1 MNSRQVRWLVAM
13 LSGGVLAWFAVRRRQ
28 ELLSALPASV
38 QDSIQERIVLP
49 FTAFG
54 DAQANDSLA
63 ETLPEG
69 MTRKVGRNRRIS
81 VHGKLYGPLDGEY
94 IGQQVDVV
102 ETDGSIIV
110 SLDGKSIGTFA
121 AEE

>member
-1 MNSRQVRWLVAM
+1 MNSRQVRWIVAM
-13 LSGGVLAWFAVRRRQ
+13 LSGGVVAWFAVRRRQ
-28 ELLSALPASV
+28 ELLSALPSSV

-54 DAQANDSLA
+54 DPPPNDPLTEAVPGS
-63 ETLPEG
+63 

-102 ETDGSIIV
+102 ETDGAIVV
-110 SLDGKSIGTFA
+110 SLDGQQLGTFA